1 MSCFSFRRYVVVI
14 VMLIGTS
21 QPLLLG
27 LVAAFRPAFLFHF
40 GRIANWVLLAVV
52 LVVAIIGFL
61 FLTRGTAVRRVRG
74 VGVDGAPVSPDESA
88 FPMSLSL
95 LTGSELL
102 PGNSVELVL
111 DGGVFPR
118 LWEDLRAAKVAITIQ
133 MYYALSGE
141 VTETLA
147 AILIER
153 AEAGVA
159 VYVLYDAFGARAL
172 GGKYAERLRKAGV
185 QIVPFRP
192 LSVRNLWIVQN
203 RAHIRGIV
211 IDWEVGWTGGFGF
224 DDKWLGEKRP
234 GTGWRDTAVRIK
246 GPAVMH
252 LLEAAT
258 AGWAEATGDLFT
270 GRILPP
276 PAVIGGV
283 CHAALLYTAP
293 TLGSTPA
300 ERYLAISIAGAQ
312 RSLYIT
318 NAYFAPDKNFV
329 GLLVDAARRGV
340 DVQLLVGGPKTDV
353 RVARLAAHGR
363 YDALLAAGVRIYEY
377 EPTTLHAKTIV
388 VDGVWSSVGTMNF
401 DNRSLALNDE
411 VTLLVLDPQFG
422 QQMEEMFRDDLR
434 QAKAVD
440 YAEFRHRPVTEHVKE
455 WAANQITRV
464 L

>member
-1 MSCFSFRRYVVVI
+1 MI
-14 VMLIGTS
+14 
-21 QPLLLG
+21 
-27 LVAAFRPAFLFHF
+27 LVASIASLLQPAALHHF
-40 GRIANWVLLAVV
+40 GRVMNWVLIVVV
-52 LVVAIIGFL
+52 LLVAMIGFL
-61 FLTRGTAVRRVRG
+61 FLTRGTAVRRVRA
-74 VGVDGAPVSPDESA
+74 VGVDGAPVSPGEVG
-88 FPMSLSL
+88 FPISISL
-95 LTGSELL
+95 LTGAELL
-102 PGNSVELVL
+102 PGNQVELVL

-118 LWEDLRAAKVAITIQ
+118 IWEDLRSAKVAISIQ
-133 MYYALSGE
+133 MYYALAGE
-141 VTETLA
+141 VTETLSE
-147 AILIER
+147 ILIER
-153 AEAGVA
+153 ARAGVA
-159 VYVLYDAFGARAL
+159 VYVLYDAFGAKAM
-172 GGKYAERLRKAGV
+172 GGAYAERLRKAGV

-192 LSVRNLWIVQN
+192 LSLRNLWIIQN
-203 RAHIRGIV
+203 RAHIRGVV
-211 IDWEVGWTGGFGF
+211 IDWKLGWTGGFGF
-224 DDKWLGEKRP
+224 DDKWLGEKRA

-252 LLEAAT
+252 LVEAVA

-276 PAVIGGV
+276 PMNGGV
-283 CHAALLYTAP
+283 SSAALLYTAP

-300 ERYLAISIAGAQ
+300 ERYLAISIAGAR

-329 GLLVDAARRGV
+329 ELLVDAARRGV

-377 EPTTLHAKTIV
+377 EPTTLHAKTLV

-411 VTLLVLDPQFG
+411 ATLLVLDDGFG
-422 QQMEEMFRDDLR
+422 QQMETMFRNDLR
-434 QAKAVD
+434 KATPVD
-440 YAEFRHRPVTEHVKE
+440 YTTFRRRPVTEHVKE

>member
-1 MSCFSFRRYVVVI
+1 
-14 VMLIGTS
+14 
-21 QPLLLG
+21 
-27 LVAAFRPAFLFHF
+27 
-40 GRIANWVLLAVV
+40 
-52 LVVAIIGFL
+52 
-61 FLTRGTAVRRVRG
+61 VRRVRG
-74 VGVDGAPVSPDESA
+74 VGVDGAPVSPGESA
-88 FPMSLSL
+88 FPISLSL

-102 PGNSVELVL
+102 PGNQVELVL

-133 MYYALSGE
+133 MYYALAGE

-147 AILIER
+147 EILIDR
-153 AEAGVA
+153 ARAGVA
-159 VYVLYDAFGARAL
+159 VYVLYDAFGAKAL
-172 GGKYAERLRKAGV
+172 GGAYAERLRKAGV

-192 LSVRNLWIVQN
+192 LRVRNLWIIQN
-203 RAHIRGIV
+203 RAHIRGVV
-211 IDWEVGWTGGFGF
+211 IDWELGWTGGFGF

-252 LLEAAT
+252 LLEAAA

-270 GRILPP
+270 GRIVPP
-276 PAVIGGV
+276 PVDGGV
-283 CHAALLYTAP
+283 SSAALLYTAP

-300 ERYLAISIAGAQ
+300 ERYLAISIAGA
-312 RSLYIT
+312 RHSLYIT

-329 GLLVDAARRGV
+329 ELLVDAARRGV

-377 EPTTLHAKTIV
+377 EPTTLHAKTLV
-388 VDGVWSSVGTMNF
+388 VDGIWSSVGTMNF

-411 VTLLVLDPQFG
+411 ATLMVLDPGFG
-422 QQMEEMFRDDLR
+422 QQMETLFRNDLLKS
-434 QAKAVD
+434 KAVD
-440 YAEFRHRPVTEHVKE
+440 YAEFRRRSALEHVKE

>member
-1 MSCFSFRRYVVVI
+1 MSIASVV
-14 VMLIGTS
+14 
-21 QPLLLG
+21 Q
-27 LVAAFRPAFLFHF
+27 PAFLHHF
-40 GRIANWVLLAVV
+40 GRAMNWVLIAVV

-74 VGVDGAPVSPDESA
+74 VGVDGAPVSPGESA
-88 FPMSLSL
+88 FPISLSL

-102 PGNSVELVL
+102 PGNQVELVL

-133 MYYALSGE
+133 MYYALAGE

-147 AILIER
+147 EILIDR
-153 AEAGVA
+153 ARAGVA
-159 VYVLYDAFGARAL
+159 VYVLYDAFGAKAL
-172 GGKYAERLRKAGV
+172 GGAYAERLRKAGV

-192 LSVRNLWIVQN
+192 LRVRNLWIIQN
-203 RAHIRGIV
+203 RAHIRGVV
-211 IDWEVGWTGGFGF
+211 IDWELGWTGGFGF

-252 LLEAAT
+252 LLEAAA

-270 GRILPP
+270 GRIVPP
-276 PAVIGGV
+276 PVDGGV
-283 CHAALLYTAP
+283 SSAALLYTAP

-300 ERYLAISIAGAQ
+300 ERYLAISIAGA
-312 RSLYIT
+312 RHSLYIT

-329 GLLVDAARRGV
+329 ELLVDAARRGV

-363 YDALLAAGVRIYEY
+363 YDALLGAGVRIYEY
-377 EPTTLHAKTIV
+377 EPTTLHAKTFV
-388 VDGVWSSVGTMNF
+388 VDGIWSSVGTMNF

-411 VTLLVLDPQFG
+411 ATLMVLDPGFG
-422 QQMEEMFRDDLR
+422 QQMETLFKNDLL
-434 QAKAVD
+434 QSKAVD
-440 YAEFRHRPVTEHVKE
+440 YAEFRRRSVIEHVKE

>member
-1 MSCFSFRRYVVVI
+1 MFLILVRSIAAIAQPAFLHHFGR
-14 VMLIGTS
+14 VMNWV
-21 QPLLLG
+21 
-27 LVAAFRPAFLFHF
+27 LVAA
-40 GRIANWVLLAVV
+40 V
-52 LVVAIIGFL
+52 LVAAIIGFL
-61 FLTRGTAVRRVRG
+61 FVTRGTAVRRVRG
-74 VGVDGAPVSPDESA
+74 VGVDGAPVSPEESE
-88 FPMSLSL
+88 FPTTFSL

-102 PGNSVELVL
+102 PGNEIELVL
-111 DGGVFPR
+111 DGGVFPQ
-118 LWEDLRAAKVAITIQ
+118 LWEDLRAAKIAISIQ
-133 MYYALSGE
+133 MYYALAGE

-147 AILIER
+147 EILTER
-153 AEAGVA
+153 ARAGVA
-159 VYVLYDAFGARAL
+159 VYVLYDAFGAKAL
-172 GGKYAERLRKAGV
+172 GGAYSERLRKAGV

-192 LSVRNLWIVQN
+192 LRVRNLWIIQN
-203 RAHIRGIV
+203 RAHIRGVV

-252 LLEAAT
+252 LLEAVT

-270 GRILPP
+270 GRIQPP
-276 PAVIGGV
+276 PLNGGV
-283 CHAALLYTAP
+283 SSAALLYTAP

-300 ERYLAISIAGAQ
+300 ERYLAMSIAGAQ

-329 GLLVDAARRGV
+329 GLLIDAARRGV

-377 EPTTLHAKTIV
+377 DPTTLHAKTFV
-388 VDGVWSSVGTMNF
+388 VDGIWSSVGTMNF

-411 VTLLVLDPQFG
+411 ATLVVLDSGFG
-422 QQMEEMFRDDLR
+422 RQMQAMFKNDLR
-434 QAKAVD
+434 QATAVD
-440 YAEFRHRPVTEHVKE
+440 YAEFRRRPVTEHVKE

>member
-1 MSCFSFRRYVVVI
+1 MSIASVV
-14 VMLIGTS
+14 
-21 QPLLLG
+21 Q
-27 LVAAFRPAFLFHF
+27 PAFLHHF
-40 GRIANWVLLAVV
+40 GRAMNWVLIAVV

-74 VGVDGAPVSPDESA
+74 VGVDGAPVSPGESA
-88 FPMSLSL
+88 FPISLSM

-102 PGNSVELVL
+102 PGNQVELVL

-118 LWEDLRAAKVAITIQ
+118 LWDDLRAAKIAITIQ
-133 MYYALSGE
+133 MYYALAGE

-147 AILIER
+147 DILIER
-153 AEAGVA
+153 ARAGVA
-159 VYVLYDAFGARAL
+159 VYVLYDAFGAKAL
-172 GGKYAERLRKAGV
+172 GGAYAERLRKAGV

-192 LSVRNLWIVQN
+192 LRARNLWIIQN
-203 RAHIRGIV
+203 RAHIRGVV

-224 DDKWLGEKRP
+224 DDKWLGDKRP

-252 LLEAAT
+252 LLEAAA

-270 GRILPP
+270 GRIGPP
-276 PAVIGGV
+276 PVDGGV
-283 CHAALLYTAP
+283 SSAALLYTAP

-300 ERYLAISIAGAQ
+300 ERYLAISIAGAR

-329 GLLVDAARRGV
+329 ELLVDAARRGV

-377 EPTTLHAKTIV
+377 EPTTLHAKTLV

-411 VTLLVLDPQFG
+411 ATLMVLDPGFG
-422 QQMEEMFRDDLR
+422 QQMETLFKNDLR
-434 QAKAVD
+434 QSKAVD
-440 YAEFRHRPVTEHVKE
+440 YAEFRRRPVIEHVKE

>member
-1 MSCFSFRRYVVVI
+1 MLRVGNMSIASVV
-14 VMLIGTS
+14 
-21 QPLLLG
+21 Q
-27 LVAAFRPAFLFHF
+27 PAFLHHF
-40 GRIANWVLLAVV
+40 GRAMNWVLIAVV

-74 VGVDGAPVSPDESA
+74 VGVDGAPVSPGESA
-88 FPMSLSL
+88 FPISLSL

-102 PGNSVELVL
+102 AGNQVELVL

-118 LWEDLRAAKVAITIQ
+118 LWEDLRSAKVAITIQ
-133 MYYALSGE
+133 MYYALAGE
-141 VTETLA
+141 VTATLA
-147 AILIER
+147 EILIER
-153 AEAGVA
+153 ARAGVA
-159 VYVLYDAFGARAL
+159 VYVLYDAFGAKAL
-172 GGKYAERLRKAGV
+172 GGAYAERLRKVGV

-192 LSVRNLWIVQN
+192 LRMRNLWIIQN

-234 GTGWRDTAVRIK
+234 GTGWRDTAARIK

-252 LLEAAT
+252 LLEAAA

-270 GRILPP
+270 GRIVPP
-276 PAVIGGV
+276 PVDGGV
-283 CHAALLYTAP
+283 SSAALLYTAP

-377 EPTTLHAKTIV
+377 EPTTLHAKTFV
-388 VDGVWSSVGTMNF
+388 ADGVWSSVGTMNF

-422 QQMEEMFRDDLR
+422 QQMETMFRNDLR

-440 YAEFRHRPVTEHVKE
+440 YAQFRDRSVIEHVKE

>member
-1 MSCFSFRRYVVVI
+1 MLVVSWV
-14 VMLIGTS
+14 LIA
-21 QPLLLG
+21 
-27 LVAAFRPAFLFHF
+27 V
-40 GRIANWVLLAVV
+40 VLLA
-52 LVVAIIGFL
+52 AIIGFF
-61 FLTRGTAVRRVRG
+61 FLTRGTAVRRVRA
-74 VGVDGAPVSPDESA
+74 VGVDGAPVSPGEVG
-88 FPMSLSL
+88 FPISISL
-95 LTGSELL
+95 LTGAVLL
-102 PGNSVELVL
+102 PGNEVELVL

-118 LWEDLRAAKVAITIQ
+118 LWEDLRSARVAISIQ
-133 MYYALSGE
+133 MYYALAGE

-147 AILIER
+147 EILIDR
-153 AEAGVA
+153 ARAGVA
-159 VYVLYDAFGARAL
+159 VYVLYDAFGAKAM
-172 GGKYAERLRKAGV
+172 GGAYAARLRKAGV
-185 QIVPFRP
+185 QIVAFRP
-192 LSVRNLWIVQN
+192 LRVCNLWIIQN
-203 RAHIRGIV
+203 RAHIRGVV
-211 IDWEVGWTGGFGF
+211 IDWELGWTGGFGF

-252 LLEAAT
+252 LMEAVV

-276 PAVIGGV
+276 PMNDGV
-283 CHAALLYTAP
+283 SSAALLYTAP

-312 RSLYIT
+312 HSLYIT

-353 RVARLAAHGR
+353 RVARLAAHAR
-363 YDALLAAGVRIYEY
+363 YEALLAAGVRIYEY
-377 EPTTLHAKTIV
+377 EPTTLHAKTLV

-411 VTLLVLDPQFG
+411 ATLLVLDDGFG
-422 QQMEEMFRDDLR
+422 KQMETMFRNDLR
-434 QAKAVD
+434 QAKAID
-440 YAEFRHRPVTEHVKE
+440 YAEFRNRLVTEHVKE